1 MSNDIKYKR
10 KYIND
15 DNNHIPSI
23 TLTVGNGR
31 ATQTIVHYY
40 YREWKNGVTGDSDMN
55 SQVTYLQQHLS
66 QLEYLVH
73 QDQQV
78 VALGDANVC
87 ALHWNDHNYR
97 HKALATEIQDFLLRE
112 SCFQIVDKYT
122 RIQNVAGS
130 LQYSC
135 LDHVTTNVPEK
146 CGVPEVFP
154 LLNSDHLPVM
164 VTKLSHEIRTQ
175 PKTIRKRMYKNFSP
189 HNFLLEINSYM
200 QNGKF
205 DIVTSNNN
213 IEEASAIFS
222 GIFGSILNRHAPLK
236 TVQVRSNYVPWI

>member
-1 MSNDIKYKR
+1 MGKGRKKGLKLAVCNSGRGLITDEGHDKFAEIQQFIDQKKPQCFGIIESDLFSTKSDSNRKKYTTAQVHEKLGIDGYRLELPSSWETYGQARILCYVSNDIKYKR

-40 YREWKNGVTGDSDMN
+40 YREWKNGVTGESDMN

-87 ALHWNDHNYR
+87 ALH
-97 HKALATEIQDFLLRE
+97 
-112 SCFQIVDKYT
+112 
-122 RIQNVAGS
+122 
-130 LQYSC
+130 
-135 LDHVTTNVPEK
+135 
-146 CGVPEVFP
+146 
-154 LLNSDHLPVM
+154 
-164 VTKLSHEIRTQ
+164 
-175 PKTIRKRMYKNFSP
+175 
-189 HNFLLEINSYM
+189 
-200 QNGKF
+200 
-205 DIVTSNNN
+205 
-213 IEEASAIFS
+213 
-222 GIFGSILNRHAPLK
+222 
-236 TVQVRSNYVPWI
+236 